1 MTQHDTHQP
10 HPDIPDDISE
20 DRRELL
26 ALIQALSLSDQPEP
40 VSPSPDT
47 PPENVIIHISC

>member
-1 MTQHDTHQP
+1 MTQHDTRELDP
-10 HPDIPDDISE
+10 GIPEEISE
-20 DRRELL
+20 NRRELL